1 MNIWL
6 ISIILLIN
14 FSNSFAGPRSSQK
27 DTLGNIQHQKSSFTS
42 QGNGRIIETD
52 SIGNKQ
58 FHHQQYLMKEGKLYQ
73 TDSLGN
79 VQYHKPIFVIHND
92 GKIVEYN
99 SSGNI
104 QYQKQQYENS
114 GKLIYPIDSL
124 GSRQFD
130 KPSYFVE

>member
-27 DTLGNIQHQKSSFTS
+27 DTLGNTQHQKTSFTI

-79 VQYHKPIFVIHND
+79 VQYHKPSFVIHND

-124 GSRQFD
+124 GNRQFD

>member
-1 MNIWL
+1 MKISL
-6 ISIILLIN
+6 IFMILLMN
-14 FSNSFAGPRSSQK
+14 FSGSFAAPRASQK
-27 DTLGNIQHQKSSFTS
+27 DTLGNTQHQKPSFTS

-79 VQYHKPIFVIHND
+79 VQYHKPSFAIHND

-99 SSGNI
+99 SSGKI
-104 QYQKQQYENS
+104 QYQKQQYENN

-124 GSRQFD
+124 GNRLFD